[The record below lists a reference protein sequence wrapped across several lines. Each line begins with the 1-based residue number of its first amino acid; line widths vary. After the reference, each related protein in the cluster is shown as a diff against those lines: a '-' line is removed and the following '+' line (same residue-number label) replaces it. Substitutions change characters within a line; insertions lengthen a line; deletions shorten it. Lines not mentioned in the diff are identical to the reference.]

1 MATYK
6 VTTNQNI
13 FDVALLLY
21 GSIEGLF
28 DLLISND
35 WLDMETDLIP
45 GMELTYHDYF
55 VVNDG
60 MKSAINEKNLI
71 PANRERHVYLKHPTE
86 KLVFLCDID
95 ANEHSASFNVSGSGS
110 MLIDWGDN
118 SDIEIVQL
126 TVEQQIVEHY
136 FDNVTENRRI
146 KVYGDFQIIKLDTTK
161 LGGALMLMQPMV
173 VDEYTSHSNSYPLQ
187 GLFLFDGTVSVDLSD
202 CHIDN
207 LLPIGDMSLQI
218 LDLRHVTFAD
228 IAVLD
233 DYLQYIV
240 DNYGSRRNCTVYLSS
255 EPTEKGMKAIE
266 TILGEDAW
274 NEAGNW
280 VFNIKDKIYTR
291 K

>member
-28 DLLISND
+28 DLLISNE
-35 WLDMETDLIP
+35 WLNMETDLEQ
-45 GMELTYHDYF
+45 GMELKYHDYF
-55 VVNDG
+55 IVNDG
-60 MKSAINEKNLI
+60 MKSSMNGKSLI

-86 KLVFLCDID
+86 ELAFICDVD
-95 ANEHSASFNVSGSGS
+95 AEADSVSFVVSGSGS

-118 SDIEIVQL
+118 SVLEDVQL
-126 TVEQQIVEHY
+126 AVPLQTIEHY
-136 FDNVTENRRI
+136 FDNVTEKRRI
-146 KVYGDFQIIKLDTTK
+146 KVYGDFQIMKLDTTK
-161 LGGALMLMQPMV
+161 LGGALMLMRPIT
-173 VDEYTSHSNSYPLQ
+173 VDEYTSNANSYPLQ
-187 GLFLFDGTVSVDLSD
+187 GLFLFDGTVSVDLRGCS
-202 CHIDN
+202 IDN

-218 LDLRHVTFAD
+218 LDLRNVIFAD
-228 IAVLD
+228 VSVLD

-240 DNYGSRRNCTVYLSS
+240 ENYGSRRNCTVYLTTEPS
-255 EPTEKGMKAIE
+255 ETGMNAIE

-280 VFNIKDKIYTR
+280 VFNINDKIYTR
-291 K
+291 E